1 MQRLPFGP
9 PFCVGSAC
17 HGLSWRRHFSP
28 PSRQTEK
35 ETWLRIHHLN
45 CGTDCPI
52 GGALFDGCSTGPL
65 GHLVCHCLLI
75 ETDAH
80 GLVLVDT
87 GYGLKDVDHPHAPPA
102 RITRFMRGLLNIRLR
117 EQETAIRQIEALG
130 FSARDVRHIVLTHL
144 DFDHAGGLE
153 DFPFASIHLLDREYQ
168 AATGP
173 RTSFV
178 ARNRYRPAQID
189 GLDSWKRYG
198 ASGEPWFGF
207 DAVRGLDGLPPE
219 ILLVPLP
226 GHTWGHAG
234 VAIDRGDRWLLH
246 AGDAY
251 FYRGEMRE
259 AKRRCTPGL
268 RGYQN
273 MMEVSREQR
282 LGNQSRLRML
292 SMTERTRLDIICAH
306 DPVELASCQAGTPL

>member
-1 MQRLPFGP
+1 M
-9 PFCVGSAC
+9 
-17 HGLSWRRHFSP
+17 
-28 PSRQTEK
+28 
-35 ETWLRIHHLN
+35 RIHHLN
-45 CGTDCPI
+45 CGTDCPL
-52 GGALFDGCSTGPL
+52 GGALFDGRSAGPL

-87 GYGLKDVDHPHAPPA
+87 GYGLKDVHRPHSPPA

-117 EQETAIRQIEALG
+117 EEETAIRQIEALG
-130 FSARDVRHIVLTHL
+130 FAAQDVRHIVLTHL

-153 DFPFASIHLLDREYQ
+153 DFPHAHIHLLDREFQ
-168 AATGP
+168 DATGP
-173 RTSFV
+173 RTGFV
-178 ARNRYRPAQID
+178 TRNRYRPAQFDKI
-189 GLDSWKRYG
+189 GNWQRYG
-198 ASGEPWFGF
+198 ATGEPWFGF
-207 DAVRGLDGLPPE
+207 DAVRDLAGLPPE

-234 VAIDRGDRWLLH
+234 VAIHRGDTWLLH

-259 AKRRCTPGL
+259 AQRHCTPGL
-268 RGYQN
+268 RAYQT

-282 LGNQSRLRML
+282 FANQARLRNL
-292 SMTERTRLDIICAH
+292 SISERQRLTMICAH
-306 DPVELASCQAGTPL
+306 DPVEFDRCREGAPL